1 MLFFA
6 KDIDEVQSHIRAT
19 PAVRAVGG
27 GTKTNLSRDATIS
40 LREMSGIVD
49 YRSDEYIISALA
61 GTPLAVV
68 ESLLAEKGQSL
79 PFDPLFVK
87 RGATLGG
94 TVASGLSG
102 PGRWRYG
109 GLRDFI
115 LSVQLVSGAG
125 RIIRGGANVVK
136 NAAGFDIPK
145 LVGGSLGCFGIL
157 TEVTFKVFPT
167 PKETVTLKIEFP
179 DTHSAVKML
188 CAIAAG
194 PWELMALELSP
205 PSTLWIRLGG
215 QRAAVA
221 KRIDRIS
228 ATLLQANKTERLT
241 DDDSIWA
248 EAKELD
254 WLPDGMSLLKVP
266 VTPREIVDIE
276 AACDADHATFP
287 RRYSC
292 GGNVLYLGYQDDF
305 VGLMS
310 QFHTKAG
317 MIVLG
322 NDART
327 FIGKSNANVFGQ
339 RLRAVFDPDNKLS
352 RETFSLCG

>member
-1 MLFFA
+1 MLYFA
-6 KDIDEVQSHIRAT
+6 KDIDDVQSHIGESHT
-19 PAVRAVGG
+19 VRAVGG
-27 GTKTNLSRDATIS
+27 GTKTNLSRNATIS
-40 LREMSGIVD
+40 LRAMTGVVD

-61 GTPLAVV
+61 GTPLAEV

-79 PFDPLFVK
+79 PFDPLFAK

-157 TEVTFKVFPT
+157 TEVTFKVFPS
-167 PKETVTLKIEFP
+167 PKETVTLKLESP
-179 DTHSAVKML
+179 DTHSAVEML
-188 CAIAAG
+188 CAIAAE

-215 QRAAVA
+215 QRDAVT
-221 KRIDRIS
+221 KRMNRIS
-228 ATLLQANKTERLT
+228 ATLLQATKTELFT

-254 WLPDGMSLLKVP
+254 WLPEGMSLLKVP

-276 AACDADHATFP
+276 AACNGDSSTFP

-292 GGNVLYLGYQDDF
+292 GGNVLYLGYRDNF
-305 VGLMS
+305 VGLMA
-310 QFHTKAG
+310 QLNTKAG

-322 NDART
+322 NDPRT
-327 FIGKSNANVFGQ
+327 FIGKSNDNIFGQ
-339 RLRAVFDPDNKLS
+339 RLRLVFDPDNKMS
-352 RETFSLCG
+352 RETYSLGG